1 MNYLQVLKFGTKN
14 LQNINS
20 SNNYL
25 DSELLLA
32 EVLNLSREKI
42 LINLQRQIQKKQFD
56 KFKQLI
62 KRRSKNEPVAY
73 IIKKKEFW
81 KYEFYVN
88 KNVLIPRPE
97 TELIIEECLKIIR
110 PENSKK
116 ILDIG
121 TGSGCIIISLI
132 NERPKC
138 NGKAIDLSKKAIKIA
153 IHNAKMHH
161 LQNKIKFINIDIDK
175 FEDYKYDFIVSNPP
189 YILKQKVYRLDDN
202 VRFYEPHIA
211 LEAGAD
217 GFRVIRKIILKSKH
231 LLKTNGKLIFEIGK
245 NQTEYSKHFLNMNG
259 FYINKISKDINS
271 IPRVIV
277 STKLN

>member
-1 MNYLQVLKFGTKN
+1 
-14 LQNINS
+14 
-20 SNNYL
+20 
-25 DSELLLA
+25 
-32 EVLNLSREKI
+32 
-42 LINLQRQIQKKQFD
+42 
-56 KFKQLI
+56 
-62 KRRSKNEPVAY
+62 
-73 IIKKKEFW
+73 
-81 KYEFYVN
+81 
-88 KNVLIPRPE
+88 
-97 TELIIEECLKIIR
+97 
-110 PENSKK
+110 
-116 ILDIG
+116 
-121 TGSGCIIISLI
+121 
-132 NERPKC
+132 
-138 NGKAIDLSKKAIKIA
+138 
-153 IHNAKMHH
+153 MHH

-175 FEDYKYDFIVSNPP
+175 FVDYKYDFIVSNPP

-211 LEAGAD
+211 LDAGAD